1 VRPQDKIRVVTR
13 PPRSGGTLQMMKT
26 EFVQAIGSVKEAP
39 SMGRLIHTKDDDLG
53 MQRESEH
60 N

>member
-1 VRPQDKIRVVTR
+1 
-13 PPRSGGTLQMMKT
+13 MMKT